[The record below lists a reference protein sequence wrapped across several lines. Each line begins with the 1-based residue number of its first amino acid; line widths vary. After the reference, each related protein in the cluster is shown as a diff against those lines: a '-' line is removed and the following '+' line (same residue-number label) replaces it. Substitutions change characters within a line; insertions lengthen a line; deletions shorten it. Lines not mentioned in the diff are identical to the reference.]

1 MNLIDEIMNKIKTG
15 DKIHYDFQPY
25 EDMYLIAKEKIK
37 EGDDYAFKKL
47 KDVSEII
54 INHIGEFKDEDIKRV
69 WGLHK
74 KILLTLARN
83 DFDSFLLYIE
93 WNRDPKSKFYVPRR
107 KQLLPLVKALQDLED
122 DNLDLLAISMPPGTG
137 KSTLAIFYLTW
148 ISGRHPNEPN
158 LGGSHSNS
166 FLRGVYDECLR
177 IITGNGGEYLWG
189 DVFPEVKLKNTNAKD
204 MRIDLDKPQRFETLE
219 FSSIGSGNA
228 GKVRAMRL
236 LYCDD
241 LVDGIETA
249 MSAERL
255 NKLWQ
260 QYTTD
265 LRQRKIGKCK
275 ELHIATR
282 WSVHDVIGRLERQ
295 YRDNPRC
302 KFIVCAALN
311 ENDESNF
318 DYPCE
323 GGFTTQMLREQ
334 RDIMDEVS
342 WRALFMNEP
351 IEREGLLYHE
361 DELRRYFELPDTE
374 PDAVIA
380 VCDTKDRGSDYCVLP
395 VAYVYGND
403 YYIHDCICDNGN
415 PEIIDVRIWQT
426 LVNNHV
432 QMARFESN
440 SAGGRVAKDAQ
451 TAVNEH
457 GGICKITTKFTTAN
471 KETKIVTNSPFVKE
485 RFLFKD
491 KSLFKPNTDYG
502 KMMTM
507 LCGYTM
513 AGKNK
518 HDDVPDAMAM
528 LSDYAQSFGRQEVRV
543 FNRPF

>member
-1 MNLIDEIMNKIKTG
+1 MNLIDEIMNKIKTES
-15 DKIHYDFQPY
+15 KIYYDFQPY

-54 INHIGEFKDEDIKRV
+54 INHIGGFKDEDIKRV

-177 IITGNGGEYLWG
+177 IITGNGGEYQWG

-361 DELRRYFELPDTE
+361 DELRRYFELPDSE

-485 RFLFKD
+485 HFLFKD

>member
-1 MNLIDEIMNKIKTG
+1 
-15 DKIHYDFQPY
+15 
-25 EDMYLIAKEKIK
+25 
-37 EGDDYAFKKL
+37 
-47 KDVSEII
+47 
-54 INHIGEFKDEDIKRV
+54 
-69 WGLHK
+69 
-74 KILLTLARN
+74 
-83 DFDSFLLYIE
+83 
-93 WNRDPKSKFYVPRR
+93 
-107 KQLLPLVKALQDLED
+107 
-122 DNLDLLAISMPPGTG
+122 
-137 KSTLAIFYLTW
+137 
-148 ISGRHPNEPN
+148 
-158 LGGSHSNS
+158 
-166 FLRGVYDECLR
+166 
-177 IITGNGGEYLWG
+177 
-189 DVFPEVKLKNTNAKD
+189 
-204 MRIDLDKPQRFETLE
+204 
-219 FSSIGSGNA
+219 
-228 GKVRAMRL
+228 
-236 LYCDD
+236 
-241 LVDGIETA
+241 
-249 MSAERL
+249 
-255 NKLWQ
+255 
-260 QYTTD
+260 
-265 LRQRKIGKCK
+265 
-275 ELHIATR
+275 
-282 WSVHDVIGRLERQ
+282 
-295 YRDNPRC
+295 
-302 KFIVCAALN
+302 
-311 ENDESNF
+311 
-318 DYPCE
+318 
-323 GGFTTQMLREQ
+323 
-334 RDIMDEVS
+334 
-342 WRALFMNEP
+342 MNEP

-361 DELRRYFELPDTE
+361 DELRRYFELPDSE

-485 RFLFKD
+485 HFLFKD